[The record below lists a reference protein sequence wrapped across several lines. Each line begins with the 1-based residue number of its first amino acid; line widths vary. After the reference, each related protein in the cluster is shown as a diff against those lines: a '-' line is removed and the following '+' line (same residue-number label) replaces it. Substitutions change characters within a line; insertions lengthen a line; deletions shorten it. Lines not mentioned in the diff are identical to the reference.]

1 MPFDFD
7 RLVSGSEYALFL
19 ALDGRREE
27 SITLVR
33 EILERAGSSELSG
46 RFRIR
51 SIAIAKAL
59 SALAE
64 AINGR
69 ATHANRIIRGV
80 RANGD
85 SVIALT
91 ASTVENVLARLR
103 HRGES
108 GADRV
113 MDGIEKLAKLGYAD
127 VAKLLGAVDRV
138 LSFGEAASFR
148 HADLTPSEI
157 DVLKLLDEGLIPK
170 EIAERTERSV
180 YTVRVHI
187 ANIIAKLGCH
197 GRSEAI
203 RKAQREGLI

>member
-1 MPFDFD
+1 
-7 RLVSGSEYALFL
+7 
-19 ALDGRREE
+19 
-27 SITLVR
+27 
-33 EILERAGSSELSG
+33 
-46 RFRIR
+46 
-51 SIAIAKAL
+51 
-59 SALAE
+59 
-64 AINGR
+64 
-69 ATHANRIIRGV
+69 
-80 RANGD
+80 
-85 SVIALT
+85 
-91 ASTVENVLARLR
+91 
-103 HRGES
+103 
-108 GADRV
+108 

-138 LSFGEAASFR
+138 LSFGEAASLS

-203 RKAQREGLI
+203 RQAQREGII

>member
-1 MPFDFD
+1 
-7 RLVSGSEYALFL
+7 
-19 ALDGRREE
+19 
-27 SITLVR
+27 VR
-33 EILERAGSSELSG
+33 EILERAGSSEPSG
-46 RFRIR
+46 RFRVR

-69 ATHANRIIRGV
+69 ATRADRIVRGV

-85 SVIALT
+85 SVISLT

-113 MDGIEKLAKLGYAD
+113 LDGIEKLASLGYAD

-138 LSFGEAASFR
+138 LSFGEAASFD

-157 DVLKLLDEGLIPK
+157 DVLRLLDEGLIPK

-203 RKAQREGLI
+203 RTAQREGII